1 MKRDKKYYIILCII
15 TFICC
20 LFISFYKL
28 YDNITGFIILLI
40 PISVFNLIWYLYQNT
55 KKE

>member
-1 MKRDKKYYIILCII
+1 MKRDKKYYIVLCII
-15 TFICC
+15 TFICG
-20 LFISFYKL
+20 LIISFYKL

-40 PISVFNLIWYLYQNT
+40 PISVFNLIWYLCENT

>member
-15 TFICC
+15 TFICG
-20 LFISFYKL
+20 LIISFYKL

-40 PISVFNLIWYLYQNT
+40 PISVFNLIWYLCQNT